1 MIRLTRMI
9 AVAALAVAGSTGT
22 AATAAPPATAPG
34 LPLYLAL
41 GDSIT
46 NGENS
51 AAPSDIDEYWTAVA
65 GWRANGCVTPLTAY
79 LKGAMDCLPAASDQ
93 AADGCR
99 QLKLTNLARSAVP
112 ADGSQPSKPGV
123 TSTLL
128 IDEQL
133 GAAEATLTARNQDD
147 NPRNDVEVVTISV
160 GGNEIFDA
168 FMSGDGQILA
178 AAFGTFVGNYN
189 QILGRLRAAAGP
201 DTEIL
206 TMTYFNP
213 LPYCGMFPD
222 PAIGHYYGNLV
233 LEQLP
238 TPVGNGLN
246 GAIRTL
252 SAAHDAV
259 PAEVFGQLGDG
270 DFANCKH
277 PNEAGYAK
285 IAAAFETAWAT
296 AAARE
301 G

>member
-1 MIRLTRMI
+1 MKRVRRFI
-9 AVAALAVAGSTGT
+9 AVVALVAAGSGVAA
-22 AATAAPPATAPG
+22 AATAAPPAPPPG

-51 AAPSDIDEYWTAVA
+51 DAPSDPADYWAAVA
-65 GWRANGCVTPLTAY
+65 AWRANGYVTPFTSY
-79 LKGAMDCLPAASDQ
+79 LKEAMNCLPAASDK

-99 QLKLTNLARSAVP
+99 KLQLTNLARSAVP
-112 ADGSQPSKPGV
+112 ADGSQASKPGV
-123 TSTLL
+123 TSTLF
-128 IDEQL
+128 IEEQL
-133 GAAEATLTARNQDD
+133 APAEAILTARNQDD
-147 NPRNDVEVVTISV
+147 NPRNDVEVVTLTV

-168 FMSGDGQILA
+168 FMTGDPQVLQ
-178 AAFGTFVGNYN
+178 AAFGTVIVNYG

-222 PAIGHYYGNLV
+222 PNMGHYYGNLV
-233 LEQLP
+233 LEQIP
-238 TPVGNGLN
+238 TPMGNGLN
-246 GAIRTL
+246 GVIRTL
-252 SAAHDAV
+252 SGAYGAV

-277 PNEAGYAK
+277 PNEGGYAK
-285 IAAAFETAWAT
+285 IATAFETAWA
-296 AAARE
+296 AAVE
-301 G
+301 D